1 MNTTPI
7 DADGR
12 PDTLA
17 ELIRAAGH
25 RQPPPAEAYRAVL
38 AAATTTWRAR
48 VRRGRQWRAL
58 AWAAAAGV
66 AAIMTAVLLQWRVPA
81 APQAGAVQVARVIG
95 TVQAFDGDAWLP
107 VEEHGAALP
116 AGTQLRTVAG
126 SRAGLLL
133 DSGVSLRL
141 AAATEVQIDSA
152 ERVYV
157 ARGTVYVD
165 TGADRRGNAT
175 EIITPAGTARDVGT
189 QFELFVSGAVLRL
202 RVREGR
208 VEIDRGDQSFGGA
221 AGEQLSIDSL
231 GRMTR
236 AVIAPDDA
244 AWQWT
249 QGLGPAPELDGRPAT
264 ELLAWAARETGRIV
278 RYASPDAQRQAER
291 VILRGNMSHLAPLE
305 ALEVMLATTDLGFA
319 LVDGTTIEVRSKA
332 RP

>member
-1 MNTTPI
+1 MNTTRI

-25 RQPPPAEAYRAVL
+25 RQAPPAEAYRAAL

-66 AAIMTAVLLQWRVPA
+66 VAILAAALLQWRLPA
-81 APQAGAVQVARVIG
+81 VPQADVVRIARAIG
-95 TVQAFDGDAWLP
+95 TVQALDGGAWLP
-107 VEEHGAALP
+107 VEERGAALP

-133 DSGVSLRL
+133 DNGVSLRL
-141 AAATEVQIDSA
+141 AAATEVQVDSA
-152 ERVYV
+152 QRVYV
-157 ARGTVYVD
+157 TRGMVYVD
-165 TGADRRGNAT
+165 TGADRRGNAM
-175 EIITPAGTARDVGT
+175 EIITPAGKARDVGT
-189 QFELFVSGAVLRL
+189 QFELLVSGAALRL

-208 VEIDRGDQSFGGA
+208 VEIDRGDQSFAGA
-221 AGEQLSIDSL
+221 AGEQLSIDTL

-236 AVIAPDDA
+236 GVIAPDDA

-249 QGLGPAPELDGRPAT
+249 QGLGPAPQLDGRPAT
-264 ELLAWAARETGRIV
+264 ELLAWAARETGRVV
-278 RYASPDAQRQAER
+278 RYASPDAQQQAER

-305 ALEVMLATTDLGFA
+305 ALEVMLATTDLGFV
-319 LVDGTTIEVRSKA
+319 LIDGTTIEVHRKA
-332 RP
+332 GP